1 MSVMD
6 LFMTTFMLVVIVVTA
21 FYWGAWLS
29 IKLPELD
36 WRFDRKPFNCRPCL
50 TFHFCW
56 LMSVV
61 VGIVLASGWWFAG
74 GIGVSLVVFLIVQ
87 YVDNQKIDE

>member
-1 MSVMD
+1 MD
-6 LFMTTFMLVVIVVTA
+6 LFMTAFVSVVIVVTA

-29 IKLPELD
+29 VKLPELD

-56 LMSVV
+56 IMSAVM
-61 VGIVLASGWWFAG
+61 GIVFASGCWLI
-74 GIGVSLVVFLIVQ
+74 IGLVVSLLFIIVR